1 MRHLLECITPLPVL
15 PALGLL
21 ALLAGCAA
29 PVPPPWRD
37 SPEAVSRVHAAGLP
51 HTDQLGRPRRQLDP
65 VRSFFPLVLDN
76 AMVEY
81 GRGLRFGFATAY
93 EAGFNAIAPW
103 NGQPLDAV
111 LQAAAGSRLLAVL
124 PPAQAA
130 AARADETA
138 DTEALFDARAV
149 RLVRIEPFREQP
161 QPRDP
166 PQPLDGDTGL
176 ALLRKAVAQ
185 TPETPVWA
193 VLQAY
198 ATPGGAVAGDR
209 RRLPSS
215 AEARA
220 LAYGAVIEGASG
232 LVWFGEDSYA
242 ARSLGA
248 LGIGPTL
255 PLDYGVILPENQ
267 PSGSVFKPDPAQ
279 VGQARALW
287 QAVAR
292 LNREIER
299 LSPALLGGISGLPPR
314 AELLPL
320 DDGPPLTPDETPIRL
335 RLLHYDGHLTLLAV
349 NLSPRPWRLR
359 LTLLAGIKRLERWFD
374 PAPPPALNLA
384 NRQFEEDFQ
393 PFGVRIYRFTP

>member
-1 MRHLLECITPLPVL
+1 MRRAGFFATWPLL
-15 PALGLL
+15 LL
-21 ALLAGCAA
+21 SLAWLAGCTA
-29 PVPPPWRD
+29 PAPPPWRD
-37 SPEAVSRVHAAGLP
+37 SPDAVSRTHPGGLP
-51 HTDQLGRPRRQLDP
+51 HTDRLGQPRRQLEP

-76 AMVEY
+76 AMVDY
-81 GRGLRFGFATAY
+81 GRGLRFGFAAAY

-103 NGQPLDAV
+103 DGQPQDAV

-124 PPAQAA
+124 PAEQAA
-130 AARADETA
+130 AARADETV

-149 RLVRIEPFREQP
+149 RLIRIEPFRDQA
-161 QPRDP
+161 
-166 PQPLDGDTGL
+166 QPLDGDSGL

-185 TPETPVWA
+185 TPDKPVWA

-198 ATPGGAVAGDR
+198 AAPSQQ

-220 LAYGAVIEGASG
+220 LAYGAVIEGAAG

-242 ARSLGA
+242 ARSIGA
-248 LGIGPTL
+248 LGIGRAP
-255 PLDYGVILPENQ
+255 PLDYGVILAENQ
-267 PSGSVFKPDPAQ
+267 SSTPAFRPDPAQ

-287 QAVAR
+287 QTVAR

-299 LSPALLGGISGLPPR
+299 LSPALLGGRPGLAPR

-320 DDGPPLTPDETPIRL
+320 DDGAPLRPGETPIRL
-335 RLLHYDGHLTLLAV
+335 RLLQHDGHLTLLAV

-374 PAPPPALNLA
+374 TDPPPALNPA

-393 PFGVRIYRFTP
+393 PLGVRIYRFTP